1 MKIICTGISCSGRK
15 ELMQDFEGLCKQKG
29 LNIGFFNVGDFMK
42 QAAAE
47 AGVVFTEK
55 VLDSDRAVLAL
66 SRTAALYE
74 IANLAENF
82 EHTIVG
88 IHACFRWRGVLQ
100 EGFTFREILN
110 LSPDLFINVVD
121 NLEDIAQRMAEHPQW
136 AGMHRD
142 EINVWLDEEEF
153 FTKQLAH
160 FSNKPYYVVARKY
173 NLEAFFALL
182 FSQKKKFYLSY
193 PITLLQDTPEQIENI
208 RKIGAYFS
216 EHFIV
221 FDPLDI
227 KDMELAKVLKKGDTN
242 ARVYDISKT
251 TIERI
256 KTRTISRDYQF
267 IRQSDFVVVI
277 YPTDKLSPGVLSE
290 MNFAV
295 RYNKP
300 VYAVYTHAKSLFF
313 ENLCEQIFD
322 TPEELKRFL
331 LETYVE

>member
-15 ELMQDFEGLCKQKG
+15 ELMQDFEALCKQRG

-47 AGVVFTEK
+47 AGVVFTDK
-55 VLDSDRAVLAL
+55 VLDSDQAVLAL
-66 SRTAALYE
+66 SRKSALYE
-74 IANLAENF
+74 IANLAQNF
-82 EHTIVG
+82 EHAIVG
-88 IHACFRWRGVLQ
+88 IHACFRWRGVLL

-121 NLEDIAQRMAEHPQW
+121 NLEDIAQKMTENPQW
-136 AGMHRD
+136 TGMHRD

-160 FSNKPYYVVARKY
+160 LSDKPYYVVSRRY
-173 NLEAFFALL
+173 NLESLFALL

-193 PITLLQDTPEQIENI
+193 PITLLRDSPEQIENI
-208 RKIGAYFS
+208 RKVGAEFS

-227 KDMELAKVLKKGDTN
+227 KDMELAKNLEKGEMD
-242 ARVYDISKT
+242 ARVYDISQT

-290 MNFAV
+290 MNFAF

-300 VYAVYTHAKSLFF
+300 VYAVYTHSRSLFF
-313 ENLCEQIFD
+313 ENLCERIFD
-322 TPEELKRFL
+322 TPEELKDFL
-331 LETYVE
+331 FETYVI